1 MRRDAAGD
9 DQAPQGKPLVVRSLP
24 RPVDPASGNI
34 AAIDG
39 DGRPFCTTPRD
50 QTIAESVSVLV
61 VGNDPVEQRRNLGRG
76 SGADIRSIADLATTA
91 QTVGYPIHRLEQ
103 KQHGASFL
111 AKPGSGHLP
120 VPAPT

>member
-39 DGRPFCTTPRD
+39 DGRTFCTTPRD

-61 VGNDPVEQRRNLGRG
+61 VGNDPVEQRRNIVRG
-76 SGADIRSIADLATTA
+76 SGADIRAIDDLRSEARR
-91 QTVGYPIHRLEQ
+91 VGKGCDSKDRYR
-103 KQHGASFL
+103 
-111 AKPGSGHLP
+111 GSQYD
-120 VPAPT
+120 